1 MSATGR
7 RCEADPDSMK
17 YNEAILNA
25 LGEYCSSLPNFQ
37 IIEVMIFVLGK
48 VPPRLNYETM
58 DSKSIDVES
67 ELQHTM
73 LKAGANYIIFNL
85 YFHF

>member
-37 IIEVMIFVLGK
+37 IIEVTF
-48 VPPRLNYETM
+48 T
-58 DSKSIDVES
+58 
-67 ELQHTM
+67 
-73 LKAGANYIIFNL
+73 
-85 YFHF
+85 